1 MTDTYNNI
9 EYWTSSDYID
19 EPYTLAAYI
28 KKSATR
34 NNTKKLEY
42 LWEINKLDCN
52 QPLNY
57 FFAIENKILKFGQS
71 DRDAIGRLNRYKHK
85 HPCPHMTLVFNE
97 LYKGKNPRLYIRLA
111 EGKMVDFST
120 GKEMCYQN
128 TADLEARHIIRY
140 EEAIGIK
147 PMGNSKVG

>member
-1 MTDTYNNI
+1 MTDNYNNTK
-9 EYWTSSDYID
+9 YWTSSDYID
-19 EPYTLAAYI
+19 EPYTLAAHI
-28 KKSATR
+28 TKSTTR

-42 LWEINKLDCN
+42 IWEINKLDCN

-71 DRDAIGRLNRYKHK
+71 NRDAIGRLNRYKHQ
-85 HPCPHMTLVFNE
+85 HPDEYMTLIFDE

-120 GKEMCYQN
+120 QN

-147 PMGNSKVG
+147 PMANSKIG